1 MPVCAATRLHS
12 FDFLIRPRVSYIP
25 TMNDKWVHT
34 GAAPAINQTLATYNM
49 LLRLGDHHQTIIPDF
64 LF

>member
-1 MPVCAATRLHS
+1 LFYLLTRA
-12 FDFLIRPRVSYIP
+12 RVSYIP

-49 LLRLGDHHQTIIPDF
+49 LLRLGDHHPTIIPDF
-64 LF
+64 PF